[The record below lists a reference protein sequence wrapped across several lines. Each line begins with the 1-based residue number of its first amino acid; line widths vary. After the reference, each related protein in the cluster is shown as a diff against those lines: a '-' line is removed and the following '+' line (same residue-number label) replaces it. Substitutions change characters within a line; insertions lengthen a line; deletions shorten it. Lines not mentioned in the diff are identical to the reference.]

1 MTVKRSFVLVLC
13 AALLAVSA
21 CANDNPPAP
30 AAPPLDYGCS
40 ELYERFADG
49 YSLYVGTVTNVQPE
63 PGRRY
68 EDWDGPQVE
77 ERGELR
83 FQVEKTLFSQSVPE
97 LRMRCIYSRADN
109 ELVSDWGGYIWDD
122 HPPKPGL
129 RLATDRPDLEAEHV
143 ALGYRFRWAVELFF
157 RWFNCILGCRH
168 LLSTS
173 PNGITIPLYLGIIA
187 SLLIS
192 LWTGKKP
199 TNRRPEPAKA
209 RNASGWAS
217 GNTPRCGSGSVTL
230 SRPCSLSQ
238 SVQHML
244 HSLRF
249 GRLDEMIVKSRFG
262 RATTVLFLSPSR
274 HRGEYHGVQTGL

>member
-83 FQVEKTLFSQSVPE
+83 FQVEKTLFGQSVPE
-97 LRMRCIYSRADN
+97 LRMRYIYSRADN

-122 HPPKPGL
+122 HPPQTRAAPGH
-129 RLATDRPDLEAEHV
+129 RPSGPGGGIRGPGVSLP
-143 ALGYRFRWAVELFF
+143 LGSRVVF
-157 RWFNCILGCRH
+157 
-168 LLSTS
+168 
-173 PNGITIPLYLGIIA
+173 PL
-187 SLLIS
+187 
-192 LWTGKKP
+192 
-199 TNRRPEPAKA
+199 
-209 RNASGWAS
+209 
-217 GNTPRCGSGSVTL
+217 V
-230 SRPCSLSQ
+230 
-238 SVQHML
+238 
-244 HSLRF
+244 
-249 GRLDEMIVKSRFG
+249 
-262 RATTVLFLSPSR
+262 
-274 HRGEYHGVQTGL
+274 